1 MPELIKH
8 YSPLRYPG
16 GKSWLAPE
24 LREWLAKDGQAE
36 LVELFA
42 GGAYASLL
50 AVLEGYVHRA
60 TLVEVDPAICAVWRT
75 VFSSDARKLCSR
87 IRAFRFT
94 EENVEELLDKKFRTD
109 VGLAFQT
116 IVKNR
121 ARRGGILADGAGIL
135 RAGERNKG
143 LASRWYPQTLI
154 DRIGRLNGYA
164 ENFKVIEGD
173 ALEYLALLNRRRRP
187 VKLFVDPPY
196 TKLSEYGVKP
206 LYRFNHIDHAKL
218 FGRLHRTSHDVLITY
233 DDSDLVRKK
242 AMQHEFDVK
251 RILMRTAHSVKKY
264 ELLLT
269 RR

>member
-1 MPELIKH
+1 MPELIPY

-24 LREWLAKDGQAE
+24 LREWLARDSRAE

-60 TLVEVDPAICAVWRT
+60 ILVEIDPAICALWRT
-75 VFSSDARKLCSR
+75 VFSADARKLCSR
-87 IRAFRFT
+87 IRGFRFT
-94 EENVEELLDKKFRTD
+94 EESVEELLDKKFRTD

-135 RAGERNKG
+135 RTGERNKG
-143 LASRWYPQTLI
+143 VSSRWYPQTLI
-154 DRIGRLNGYA
+154 DRIKRLNEYA
-164 ENFKVIEGD
+164 NNFKVIEED
-173 ALEYLALLNRRRRP
+173 ALEYLTLLHRRRHP

-196 TKLSEYGVKP
+196 TKLSEPGVKP
-206 LYRFNHIDHAKL
+206 LYRFNYINHAKL
-218 FGRLHRTSHDVLITY
+218 FGKLHQTSHDILITY
-233 DDSDLVRKK
+233 DDSDFVRKK
-242 AMQHEFDVK
+242 ATQHEFNIK
-251 RILMRTAHSVKKY
+251 RILMRTAHSVKKH